1 MNQSTR
7 MLCAAVVV
15 GAHGVRGQ
23 VKVKSFLEDPSDLNA
38 YGPLTDEKGEQSF
51 ELDITGSA
59 KGSLICKIDGVTDR
73 NRAEAIKG
81 LKLFIDRD
89 RLPEI
94 AEDDEFY
101 AEDLVGVSVVDSD
114 GNQTGVVNAVFD
126 FGAGD
131 ILEVTLSKTGKN
143 ELFPFTK
150 EIFPKIDL
158 AGREVTLVQPD
169 VILSQDEDGNVH

>member
-1 MNQSTR
+1 MSQPNR
-7 MLCAAVVV
+7 MLCAAVIV

-23 VKVKSFLEDPSDLNA
+23 VKVKSFLEDPDDLNA

-51 ELDITGSA
+51 ALDIRGSA
-59 KGSLICKIDGVTDR
+59 KGSLLCKIDGVNDR

-81 LKLFIDRD
+81 LKLYIDRE

-94 AEDDEFY
+94 AEEDEFY
-101 AEDLVGVSVVDSD
+101 AEDLIGVKVVDAG
-114 GNQTGVVNAVFD
+114 GNPTGLVKAVFD

-131 ILEVTLSKTGKN
+131 ILEVTFSKTGKS

-150 EIFPKIDL
+150 EVFPTIDL
-158 AGREVTLVQPD
+158 AAGEVTLIQPD